1 MSAKL
6 WRIIDNNND
15 VITKQNKEIEE
26 LKTKLAKME
35 ELLLNKHLEL
45 NHNKFLVRSHEQEL
59 LELKTK

>member
-35 ELLLNKHLEL
+35 ELLLSLTE
-45 NHNKFLVRSHEQEL
+45 EA
-59 LELKTK
+59 